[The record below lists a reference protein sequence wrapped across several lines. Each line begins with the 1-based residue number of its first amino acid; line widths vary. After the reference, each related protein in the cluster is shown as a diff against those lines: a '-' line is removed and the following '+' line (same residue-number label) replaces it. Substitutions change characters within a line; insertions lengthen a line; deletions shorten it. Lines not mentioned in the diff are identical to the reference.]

1 VDVQDFDRL
10 VRTMASGVSRRS
22 MLKRLAGSAFGGAAA
37 SVGLD
42 APVADAKGNKDKGGN
57 GVCQGVGGACATDR
71 QCCPGLLCGSDFRCG
86 APGSG
91 ASGPSVSTNNS
102 TQVCA
107 GNCAPAGQQTTAQTS
122 GNAGAGAS
130 ASASVFTFGTLPTF
144 FVDVDCK
151 FDQRVYQSTCVCT
164 SRGPANGP
172 VVRKI
177 NLGATDVC
185 ANIINQTSKPGKGG
199 GGAQQSSG
207 VTAVTA
213 GNAGNGGVAVA
224 SSNGGAVTIGN
235 VNNGGGNT
243 SVSVSAGG
251 GSANANASGGS
262 ANVVISGN
270 GNVNVSAGQAQ
281 PAVPST
287 LTVVLDGHVVPGRPT
302 TYWLDT
308 DAGRLPATGPSLVQT
323 DETSPDNGAIAVAGF
338 ACQVS
343 SAQPGFDWFGQCQP
357 PAAGMAFDLFD
368 TAGSS
373 TTPVASGTTNNSGR
387 IRFPNLPPGT
397 YKLSPNGSN
406 WCHAESDS
414 VDAQGNVVVK
424 AGADSNV
431 WIFTCAATGG
441 S

>member
-1 VDVQDFDRL
+1 VVKKIDL
-10 VRTMASGVSRRS
+10 G
-22 MLKRLAGSAFGGAAA
+22 
-37 SVGLD
+37 
-42 APVADAKGNKDKGGN
+42 PADI
-57 GVCQGVGGACATDR
+57 CAT
-71 QCCPGLLCGSDFRCG
+71 
-86 APGSG
+86 
-91 ASGPSVSTNNS
+91 VI
-102 TQVCA
+102 
-107 GNCAPAGQQTTAQTS
+107 
-122 GNAGAGAS
+122 
-130 ASASVFTFGTLPTF
+130 
-144 FVDVDCK
+144 
-151 FDQRVYQSTCVCT
+151 DQS
-164 SRGPANGP
+164 
-172 VVRKI
+172 
-177 NLGATDVC
+177 
-185 ANIINQTSKPGKGG
+185 SKPGKGG
-199 GGAQQSSG
+199 AAQSTG

-243 SVSVSAGG
+243 SVSVSANGG
-251 GSANANASGGS
+251 TANANASGGS
-262 ANVVISGN
+262 ANVVIGGN

-281 PAVPST
+281 PAEPST

-343 SAQPGFDWFGQCQP
+343 SAQPGFDWFGQCQS
-357 PAAGMAFDLFD
+357 PAAGMAFDVFD

-397 YKLSPNGSN
+397 YKLSPNGAN

-414 VDAQGNVVVK
+414 VDAQGNVIVK

-431 WIFTCAATGG
+431 WIFTCAASGG